1 MEFLTRLVQ
10 QKWFYVF
17 AATTFR
23 LFARLAYDLRV
34 YGTEHIPK
42 QGGTIVASNHFSA
55 LDPPVMGVS
64 VPREINY
71 MAKKELFEKPWPR
84 LLFLGLRAF
93 PVDRQ
98 KSDMRA
104 IKDALRRLER
114 GVAVGIFI
122 QGTRNQGDA
131 QALDGAAFLAQRAS
145 VPIVPAAIWREG
157 RKFRVRFGPPLM
169 PEGKSREEAKGL
181 TQTVMARI
189 NELLPK

>member
-10 QKWFYVF
+10 RKWFYVF

-23 LFARLAYDLRV
+23 FFVRLAYDLRV
-34 YGTEHIPK
+34 YGTEYIPK
-42 QGGTIVASNHFSA
+42 QGGIIVASNHFSA
-55 LDPPVMGVS
+55 WDPPVMGVS

-71 MAKKELFEKPWPR
+71 MAKKELFEQPWPR

-93 PVDRQ
+93 PVDRH
-98 KSDMRA
+98 KGDMRA

-169 PEGKSREEAKGL
+169 PVGKSREEAKGL
-181 TQTVMARI
+181 TQAVMARI
-189 NELLPK
+189 NELLPS